1 MTWLITNVS
10 LWCRKES
17 EKASI
22 NDVGLIRYPHGEKNE
37 SWSWVT
43 DVSIKA
49 KTTKL
54 LGNEIFSHWYGQRFP
69 KYDTEST
76 AYKGKVINYTIF
88 KFKF

>member
-1 MTWLITNVS
+1 M
-10 LWCRKES
+10 
-17 EKASI
+17 
-22 NDVGLIRYPHGEKNE
+22 GKNE

-43 DVSIKA
+43 DLSIKA

-76 AYKGKVINYTIF
+76 AYKGKDW
-88 KFKF
+88 